1 MSKIIMALDQGTT
14 SSRSL
19 LIEEDGHLLASASAE
34 FDCHYPQDGWV
45 EQDPLDL
52 WETQFATM
60 QAVVKKAGIAMSEV
74 HAIGIIVKFI
84 NNCTFL
90 ILCVKLSGVFV
101 SLVSTSL
108 NADS

>member
-1 MSKIIMALDQGTT
+1 MNSG
-14 SSRSL
+14 
-19 LIEEDGHLLASASAE
+19 
-34 FDCHYPQDGWV
+34 Y
-45 EQDPLDL
+45 
-52 WETQFATM
+52 
-60 QAVVKKAGIAMSEV
+60 AG
-74 HAIGIIVKFI
+74 IVKFI